1 MPGLNGR
8 ELADQILSLRPGI
21 KVLFMSGYS
30 DNAIVQHGVL
40 TPGLAFIEKPF
51 SPETLAEK
59 VRQVIHSSHSPKNPP
74 PPALGATPSTNP
86 LVV

>member
-8 ELADQILSLRPGI
+8 ELADQILSLKPGI
-21 KVLFMSGYS
+21 KVLYMSGYA

-59 VRQVIHSSHSPKNPP
+59 VRQVIHSSPPPKNSPP
-74 PPALGATPSTNP
+74 TTLEATASTDLP
-86 LVV
+86 VV